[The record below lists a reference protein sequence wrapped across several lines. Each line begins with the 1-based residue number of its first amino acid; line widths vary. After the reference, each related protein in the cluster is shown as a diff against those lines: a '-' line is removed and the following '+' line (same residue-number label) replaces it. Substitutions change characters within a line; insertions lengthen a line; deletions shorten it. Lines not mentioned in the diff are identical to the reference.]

1 MNERSE
7 LRPYKQSQGIHENT
21 AVFLRLAKRYF
32 TTNRSLRATEFYRT
46 INDALIILRHCVV
59 MFYLFTTYDMKIIC
73 TNIICEIRNCF
84 HKIVGNP

>member
-7 LRPYKQSQGIHENT
+7 LPQYKQSQGIHENT

-46 INDALIILRHCVV
+46 IINDALIILRHCVV
-59 MFYLFTTYDMKIIC
+59 MFCLFTTCDMKIIC
-73 TNIICEIRNCF
+73 KYITDA
-84 HKIVGNP
+84 